1 MKRVEMMMERRGKA
15 EASIKAPSLQEPWRK
30 EANNAGRNP
39 SPLPPTHTAVCPE
52 VLKRLADLSG
62 EVEIKEKEV
71 IVSMSNLRDVVK
83 EDQKKLLARKEF
95 PSRIH
100 ELKCEIERVKE
111 EVVEEKRQF
120 LLQLEEERAHLMEE
134 RMTLNILL
142 AAKNM
147 AKERNT
153 AGVGQEDV
161 ILVEDDV
168 DASCSNEMKVIFNQE
183 VEKEEHLNTPLARC
197 EETKSGE
204 NFQNEVFVKSS
215 EVLENLKEAN
225 SSQDVDYSGKVQD
238 GENVVE

>member
-1 MKRVEMMMERRGKA
+1 MPHFDKII
-15 EASIKAPSLQEPWRK
+15 SW
-30 EANNAGRNP
+30 
-39 SPLPPTHTAVCPE
+39 
-52 VLKRLADLSG
+52 LSFDG
-62 EVEIKEKEV
+62 
-71 IVSMSNLRDVVK
+71 
-83 EDQKKLLARKEF
+83 RKEF

-153 AGVGQEDV
+153 AGVDQGDV

-168 DASCSNEMKVIFNQE
+168 DASRSNEMKVKFNQE
-183 VEKEEHLNTPLARC
+183 VEKEEPQNTPLAQC
-197 EETKSGE
+197 EETNSGE
-204 NFQNEVFVKSS
+204 NLQNEAFVKSS

-225 SSQDVDYSGKVQD
+225 SSQDVDHSGKVQD

>member
-1 MKRVEMMMERRGKA
+1 M
-15 EASIKAPSLQEPWRK
+15 
-30 EANNAGRNP
+30 
-39 SPLPPTHTAVCPE
+39 
-52 VLKRLADLSG
+52 
-62 EVEIKEKEV
+62 
-71 IVSMSNLRDVVK
+71 
-83 EDQKKLLARKEF
+83 
-95 PSRIH
+95 
-100 ELKCEIERVKE
+100 
-111 EVVEEKRQF
+111 EEKRQF

-147 AKERNT
+147 ARERNT
-153 AGVGQEDV
+153 AGVDQGNA